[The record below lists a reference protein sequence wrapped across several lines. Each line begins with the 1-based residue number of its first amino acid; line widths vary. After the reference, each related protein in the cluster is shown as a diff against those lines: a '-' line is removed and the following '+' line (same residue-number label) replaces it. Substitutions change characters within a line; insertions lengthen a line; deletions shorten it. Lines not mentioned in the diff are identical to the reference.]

1 LCDLDRELDARK
13 AAASPGGPLPFAEGS
28 KCQRRL
34 PVRQSKPTETEAI
47 GKGSA
52 KKAS

>member
-1 LCDLDRELDARK
+1 LCDLDRELDALK

-34 PVRQSKPTETEAI
+34 PVCQSNRTETEAV
-47 GKGSA
+47 GKDSA
-52 KKAS
+52 KKAG